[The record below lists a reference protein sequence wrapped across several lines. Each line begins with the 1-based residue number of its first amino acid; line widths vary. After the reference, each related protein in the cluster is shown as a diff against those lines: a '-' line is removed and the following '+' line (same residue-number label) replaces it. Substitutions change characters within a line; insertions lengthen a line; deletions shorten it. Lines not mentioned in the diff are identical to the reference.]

1 MQAKSWLYNI
11 LFILTL
17 GFSGH
22 SVVCAEDNPNLARVK
37 QQWTDSGYSFEAL
50 KGSFG
55 IRQIDCLK
63 HGQVL
68 SACLVA
74 LNVLSNNLLEP
85 VEINITED
93 PDSGVIGFSLDMPK
107 MEDGETSVFS
117 EAFGIRKR
125 NEFISF
131 SNDLDP
137 QNVLIE
143 NMNSR
148 LNWFFD
154 LYKEIFSLAEQLP
167 EKDQAF
173 MAGNIYNVFLKNFK
187 EPHTGI
193 LPAQSLVPTPVSYA
207 GIGANI
213 SPFVGGNLATV
224 LEAQADDDSDYSRGF
239 LLHPFPGSPAEKA
252 GLRTGDI
259 VTDVGDLKLNNRA
272 GRVNQGLLG
281 EKGSL
286 VKIRYHSFCEN
297 KMKTTEIT
305 RGAVQ
310 SGSDTLKDSRFI
322 SLKPESGE
330 LSSLMENSCDV
341 TKGGDSKDQLA
352 TGEPQVLY
360 VPIKSFSE
368 KELCSKFRHVLAKD
382 LKNKDSRG
390 LIIDLRENSGGS
402 LRSTVCMLDALVSS
416 EGIAVGSKPVY
427 DDFPNGFKVKAAA
440 DPVQSLNFSKS
451 GLFSAAEVKRLTG
464 KESKNP
470 LQTYTYNRN
479 VIVLV
484 GGFSAS
490 ASEIFAGVLQDLKR
504 GWVVGRRT
512 FGKGTVQ
519 ILRTF
524 KHRGQ
529 TPSDSEKGL
538 VYKATKAVYVLPSG
552 RSPQGGGITPDFNFK
567 NDGKVE
573 TIEDS
578 ISSHGGEKSLYKS
591 IVYDEVDWVQNRSD
605 EVQSLKRCINE
616 LPQSH
621 SETFL
626 GIAENHIEFLFRS
639 VGRSY
644 ALSYAKD
651 LMSCADNRED
661 LLASDL

>member
-224 LEAQADDDSDYSRGF
+224 LEA
-239 LLHPFPGSPAEKA
+239 
-252 GLRTGDI
+252 
-259 VTDVGDLKLNNRA
+259 NRA

-305 RGAVQ
+305 RGVVQ